1 MMATGQKTGQVRVA
15 ALMTA
20 PRYEAV
26 AARNYIEIALKKLG
40 IPLTV
45 SGGVYYGQ
53 CMQTMFEDVAQ
64 GKADYILTVDF
75 DSMFTDKHI
84 QRLLNIVV
92 SNDEIDALAAIQP
105 KRGAGTI
112 LASRGEEQD
121 LAWNGQPIKVTSA
134 HFGLTVID
142 VRKLQYVAKP
152 WFFAR
157 PDDAGSWQN
166 NKIDDDVWFWR
177 QWETAGHS
185 VYIDPGCRLGH
196 LEEVVTVFDE
206 KMELHHY
213 YPKQWA
219 EIRATTVD

>member
-1 MMATGQKTGQVRVA
+1 VTASSNVRVA

-26 AARNYIEIALKKLG
+26 SARNYIELALKKLG

-53 CMQTMFEDVAQ
+53 CMQTMFEDVAG
-64 GKADYILTVDF
+64 GKADYILTIDF
-75 DSMFTDKHI
+75 DSMFTDKHV
-84 QRLLNIVV
+84 QRLLNVVV
-92 SNDEIDALAAIQP
+92 SNHEIDALAAIQP

-112 LASRGEEQD
+112 LASRGKEQE
-121 LAWNGQPIKVTSA
+121 LAWDGNPIQVTSA

-142 VRKLQYVAKP
+142 VRKLQQVEKP
-152 WFFAR
+152 WFFAK
-157 PDDAGSWQN
+157 PDENGSWQT

-177 QWETAGHS
+177 QWENAGNS
-185 VYIDPGCRLGH
+185 VFIDPACRLGH

-206 KMELHHY
+206 SMEVRHH

-219 EIRATTVD
+219 DIRYDTVD